1 MTLAHTLSIR
11 WKLTILIMAISAAS
25 LVLACMAVMAFDVVT
40 DRHDMA
46 ADLDALANVIMRNS
60 TGAIIFEDARSAQDM
75 LSALEAQSHIRVAA
89 IYGVDGK
96 KLAGYARNG
105 QSVPTSP
112 SSEYGPRFSR
122 DRLFD
127 FQPIS
132 FKGKIIGTVYLESD
146 LDELHQSVRRNLAM
160 MALVLLVTCAFTW
173 LLALRTQRLISD
185 PLLGLVQTIKKVADQ
200 RNYALRH
207 PVTSHDEIGQLVIG
221 FNEMLSLIE
230 QRDEELSTHR
240 DHLEN
245 EVAYRTEELRTT
257 NAQLE
262 AARDAAEAASRAK
275 SEFLANM
282 SHEIRTPINGILG
295 MTELTLDTQLSNEQR
310 EYLSMVKSSGEALLV
325 VINDILD
332 FSKIEAGKMEME
344 AVPFNL
350 YDCAGQAMKA
360 LAIRAHQ
367 KGIELAYETGPDL
380 PHWVIGDPGRLRQV
394 LINLIGN
401 SIKFTEKGE
410 VLVQIESRLVE
421 GGFELHFKVADTGI
435 GIPSDKQKILFRAFA
450 QADTSHTRKYGGTG
464 LGLAITSRLVEL
476 MGGRI
481 WVESEHGK
489 GSTFH
494 FVVCFKQATEI
505 PAAETMM
512 PEKDL
517 TGVPVLVVDDNETNR
532 RILCS
537 MTREWGMRPSA
548 AVSGPDG
555 LSVAVAAADNHDPV
569 QLMLVD
575 VCMPEMDGFDFV
587 KSVRSNPNIRE
598 SAVVIVTSSGRPGD
612 SVRCKELGVAAYLS
626 KPVLKED
633 LLEAIRKALGLRKEA
648 SARVSAFAQP
658 VWQKSAKSLR
668 ILVAEDNAVNQ
679 AVIIRVLAKMGHTAL
694 LANHGKEAVGMSQA
708 EKFDVIFMDVQM
720 PEMDGF
726 AATRA
731 IRETEKMSGMHV
743 PIYAMT
749 AHAMKGDRELCL
761 AAGMDGYLTKPL
773 RLNEVAEVLSGL
785 AEKTETAADT
795 QDTREPIADP
805 GLGPS
810 NSAVW
815 NREEAIERLGGDA
828 DLFQEL
834 CQIFLDESP
843 KLLRELQS
851 ALKNGN
857 AEDAMRAAHSI
868 KGEVGYLSA
877 PDAMSA
883 ARQLEEMAR
892 SKNLFGSD
900 KILAVLERELEALYH
915 CMGAAG
921 VHS

>member
-773 RLNEVAEVLSGL
+773 RLNEVAEVLAGL
-785 AEKTETAADT
+785 AAKTEPAADS

-843 KLLRELQS
+843 KLLRELQI
-851 ALKNGN
+851 ALRTGN
-857 AEDAMRAAHSI
+857 TEDAMRAAHSI

-877 PDAMSA
+877 PEAMSA

-892 SKNLFGSD
+892 RKNLSGSD
-900 KILAVLERELEALYH
+900 KILAMLERELEALYH

>member
-1 MTLAHTLSIR
+1 
-11 WKLTILIMAISAAS
+11 
-25 LVLACMAVMAFDVVT
+25 
-40 DRHDMA
+40 
-46 ADLDALANVIMRNS
+46 
-60 TGAIIFEDARSAQDM
+60 
-75 LSALEAQSHIRVAA
+75 
-89 IYGVDGK
+89 
-96 KLAGYARNG
+96 
-105 QSVPTSP
+105 
-112 SSEYGPRFSR
+112 
-122 DRLFD
+122 
-127 FQPIS
+127 
-132 FKGKIIGTVYLESD
+132 
-146 LDELHQSVRRNLAM
+146 
-160 MALVLLVTCAFTW
+160 
-173 LLALRTQRLISD
+173 
-185 PLLGLVQTIKKVADQ
+185 
-200 RNYALRH
+200 
-207 PVTSHDEIGQLVIG
+207 
-221 FNEMLSLIE
+221 
-230 QRDEELSTHR
+230 
-240 DHLEN
+240 
-245 EVAYRTEELRTT
+245 
-257 NAQLE
+257 
-262 AARDAAEAASRAK
+262 
-275 SEFLANM
+275 
-282 SHEIRTPINGILG
+282 
-295 MTELTLDTQLSNEQR
+295 
-310 EYLSMVKSSGEALLV
+310 
-325 VINDILD
+325 
-332 FSKIEAGKMEME
+332 
-344 AVPFNL
+344 
-350 YDCAGQAMKA
+350 
-360 LAIRAHQ
+360 
-367 KGIELAYETGPDL
+367 
-380 PHWVIGDPGRLRQV
+380 
-394 LINLIGN
+394 
-401 SIKFTEKGE
+401 
-410 VLVQIESRLVE
+410 
-421 GGFELHFKVADTGI
+421 
-435 GIPSDKQKILFRAFA
+435 
-450 QADTSHTRKYGGTG
+450 
-464 LGLAITSRLVEL
+464 
-476 MGGRI
+476 
-481 WVESEHGK
+481 
-489 GSTFH
+489 
-494 FVVCFKQATEI
+494 
-505 PAAETMM
+505 
-512 PEKDL
+512 
-517 TGVPVLVVDDNETNR
+517 
-532 RILCS
+532 
-537 MTREWGMRPSA
+537 
-548 AVSGPDG
+548 
-555 LSVAVAAADNHDPV
+555 
-569 QLMLVD
+569 
-575 VCMPEMDGFDFV
+575 
-587 KSVRSNPNIRE
+587 
-598 SAVVIVTSSGRPGD
+598 
-612 SVRCKELGVAAYLS
+612 LGVAAYLS

-633 LLEAIRKALGLRKEA
+633 LLAAVRKALGLRKEA

-773 RLNEVAEVLSGL
+773 RLNEVAEVLAGL
-785 AEKTETAADT
+785 AAKTEPAADS